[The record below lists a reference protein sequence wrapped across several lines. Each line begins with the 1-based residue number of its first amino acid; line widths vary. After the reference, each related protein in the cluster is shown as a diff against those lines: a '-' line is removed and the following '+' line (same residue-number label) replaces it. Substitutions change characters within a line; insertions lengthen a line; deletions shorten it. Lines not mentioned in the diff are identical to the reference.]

1 MERAPCGPNLAE
13 EAALP
18 LGGEGKGRG
27 GALGLAVRGQ
37 RAGLLTGREA
47 AVVDG
52 GDEANA
58 VAVGAAG
65 RRAQHLPG
73 LRRVLVIGVA
83 LP

>member
-1 MERAPCGPNLAE
+1 M
-13 EAALP
+13 
-18 LGGEGKGRG
+18 
-27 GALGLAVRGQ
+27 AVGGQ
-37 RAGLLTGREA
+37 RAGLLTGWEA
-47 AVVDG
+47 AVVDS
-52 GDEANA
+52 GDEADA